1 MQVEPQILIVD
12 DDAAV
17 RDLLAEGL
25 GAHGYRVRTAAA
37 ADEARSTFGS
47 PGSFDLVLCDLNMP
61 GSSGQELLHWLKQ
74 TDPDVAVIMVTGVAE
89 AQVAVGCMRDGAAD
103 YVVKPFHL
111 PEVLTRVDQALE
123 KRRLL
128 IENRSYQQNLETL
141 VAERT
146 REVVQAMG
154 HIRTLHEELRGA
166 YDSTLSALMIAL
178 DYRDFETQG
187 HSIRVVEYTE
197 RLARE
202 MGVEEPELTDI
213 RRGTM
218 LHDVGKIGIPDGIL
232 RKPGPLDEDEW
243 EIMKLHAELGYKMLK
258 DIPFLARPA
267 EIVLAHQEKWD
278 GSGYPRG
285 LRGPE
290 IPLGARIFSV
300 ADTFDAMTSD
310 RPYRRALTYEQARQE
325 IIDYS
330 GRQFDPRVVEAFL
343 EVLPEEWDEIRD
355 HVQRVL
361 AERSSPGMPE
371 PLLQRVKVG

>member
-1 MQVEPQILIVD
+1 MPESPRILVVD
-12 DDAAV
+12 DDAAI

-25 GAHGYRVRTAAA
+25 GAHGYSVSTAADVDA
-37 ADEARSTFGS
+37 ARGLFHRAGA
-47 PGSFDLVLCDLNMP
+47 FDLVLCDLNMP
-61 GSSGQELLHWLKQ
+61 GSSGQELLGWLKQ
-74 TDPDVAVIMVTGVAE
+74 RDPDVAVIMVTGVAE

-111 PEVLTRVDQALE
+111 PEVLTRVAQALDR
-123 KRRLL
+123 RRLV
-128 IENRSYQQNLETL
+128 IENRAYQQNLEVL
-141 VAERT
+141 VGERT
-146 REVVQAMG
+146 REVVQAMAR
-154 HIRTLHEELRGA
+154 IRTLHEELRGA
-166 YDSTLSALMIAL
+166 YDATLSALMIAL

-202 MGVEEPELTDI
+202 MGIDEPELTDI

-218 LHDVGKIGIPDGIL
+218 LHDVGKIGIPDSIL
-232 RKPGPLDEDEW
+232 RKPGPLDEQEW
-243 EIMKLHAELGYKMLK
+243 EIMKTHAELGYRMLK
-258 DIPFLARPA
+258 DIPFLAGPA

-310 RPYRRALTYEQARQE
+310 RPYRKALSYERARQE
-325 IIDYS
+325 IIDFS

-343 EVLPEEWDEIRD
+343 EVPPEEWDEIRA
-355 HVQRVL
+355 HVERVL
-361 AERSSPGMPE
+361 SERSSPGMPE
-371 PLLQRVKVG
+371 PLADRVKVG